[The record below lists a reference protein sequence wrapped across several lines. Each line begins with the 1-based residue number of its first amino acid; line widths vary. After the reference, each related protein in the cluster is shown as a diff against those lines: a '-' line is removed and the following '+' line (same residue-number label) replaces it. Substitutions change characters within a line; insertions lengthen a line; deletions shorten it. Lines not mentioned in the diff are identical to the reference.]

1 MKPWNLY
8 SYSRFAGNSL
18 VGMTTAEMYLIKA
31 ECEARSG
38 ETGMAAETLKTLRR
52 TRFMDDASAEA
63 GVTGSVQEVLDERL
77 REMGAFWRFYDV
89 KRLNGAEN
97 AGIYVR
103 REILT
108 DPTDLSTRIQ
118 LEIAPDDPRW
128 ALPFYTFEAATMG
141 WEQNG
146 GWE

>member
-1 MKPWNLY
+1 
-8 SYSRFAGNSL
+8 
-18 VGMTTAEMYLIKA
+18 
-31 ECEARSG
+31 
-38 ETGMAAETLKTLRR
+38 
-52 TRFMDDASAEA
+52 MDDASAEV

-118 LEIAPDDPRW
+118 L
-128 ALPFYTFEAATMG
+128 
-141 WEQNG
+141 
-146 GWE
+146 

>member
-1 MKPWNLY
+1 
-8 SYSRFAGNSL
+8 
-18 VGMTTAEMYLIKA
+18 MTTAEMYLIKA

-63 GVTGSVQEVLDERL
+63 SVTGSVQEVLDERL

-97 AGIYVR
+97 ARYLR
-103 REILT
+103 PSQDFDR
-108 DPTDLSTRIQ
+108 PTDLSTRVQ

>member
-1 MKPWNLY
+1 M
-8 SYSRFAGNSL
+8 S
-18 VGMTTAEMYLIKA
+18 V
-31 ECEARSG
+31 CARWGLSG
-38 ETGMAAETLKTLRR
+38 
-52 TRFMDDASAEA
+52 
-63 GVTGSVQEVLDERL
+63 GSMMSNV
-77 REMGAFWRFYDV
+77 
-89 KRLNGAEN
+89 LNGAEN